1 MGARTIRLD
10 EHDEQVLA
18 AVRARTGLSVSEALR
33 RGLLALSAH
42 LDEDQAITPYDVFQE
57 LDPGPGGEALA
68 PGRTAKEAIRA
79 VLKKK
84 AGR

>member
-1 MGARTIRLD
+1 VGARTIRLS

-18 AVRARTGLSVSEALR
+18 AVRARTGLSVSEALP
-33 RGLLALSAH
+33 RGLLALSAD
-42 LDEDQAITPYDVFQE
+42 LDEEQAITPYDVFQE

-68 PGRTAKEAIRA
+68 PGRAAKEAMPAI
-79 VLKKK
+79 LQKK